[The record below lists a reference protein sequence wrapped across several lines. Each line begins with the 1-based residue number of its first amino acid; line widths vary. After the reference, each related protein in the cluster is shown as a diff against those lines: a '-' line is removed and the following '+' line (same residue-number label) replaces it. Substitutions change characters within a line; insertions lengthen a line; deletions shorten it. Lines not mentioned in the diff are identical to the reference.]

1 MKLRDTLSAT
11 LLAHADAPRRWTSPL
26 SPAPAKAYPL
36 WLLALRTLLRASVV
50 TGLCW
55 LWLRDAYDQWVILW
69 WPFWMVVS
77 IGVVWG
83 GMTVL
88 AWNRRAA
95 RLRNAAAAGQPAP
108 VQERLPIWACF
119 TLVPLYYLLFFVL
132 TPLVL
137 ALSVANTIY
146 QAKWSSYR
154 QELVARGVEL
164 DITRLAAKTVPDAE
178 NFANTPLFKDLGFSS
193 AALHSG
199 VEKAAK
205 KRLNNL
211 TILNARQA
219 NPPLWNAQKRIRLAD
234 FRTVL
239 TNASIFPQ
247 SPTDATDAAAVLA
260 ALKGWDKELSEIE
273 SAAAMP
279 FMVFPVRYQDTFS
292 ALLPHVGPIK
302 NFSAIYSLRASA
314 RLASS
319 DARGGL
325 QDVKTGY
332 RLGNFSAFEPL
343 LISYLVGIAMDAQTL
358 QPIWEGLQAKT
369 WNESQLAELDSLLAA
384 RDYAALSRRAVD
396 GERAFGTTMME
407 MWIGDRE
414 ELAKS
419 VYIMDSLEMA
429 GFMKTVTVTRGRFFM
444 AENLIS
450 INRWYDQL
458 LPRDGSWPDFRTAQ
472 ETMSALIARPKHPS
486 EALVRMLFP
495 AIGNFF
501 EKSTTARTHQSLART
516 AIALERHQL
525 ATGSYPDTLAALSPQ
540 FLASP
545 LNDPFGKEPFHY
557 SKTSDS
563 RYLLY
568 SVGSNGHDDRGRAV
582 KRKQRDDFRLPK
594 DSNSPTTEPA
604 VADDIAWT
612 YLPLEK

>member
-11 LLAHADAPRRWTSPL
+11 LLSHADAPRRWNSPL
-26 SPAPAKAYPL
+26 SPEPDKPYPL
-36 WLLALRTLLRASVV
+36 WLLALRTLLWAAVF

-55 LWLRDAYDQWVILW
+55 LWLHAAYGQWVILW
-69 WPFWMVVS
+69 WPFWMIIS

-95 RLRNAAAAGQPAP
+95 RLRNAAAADQPAP
-108 VQERLPIWACF
+108 VQERLPLWARF
-119 TLVPLYYLLFFVL
+119 TLVPIYYLLFFVL

-154 QELVARGVEL
+154 QELVSRSVEL
-164 DITRLAAKTVPDAE
+164 DITRMAPKPVPDSE
-178 NFANTPLFKDLGFSS
+178 NFASTPFFKDCPFTHDSNRGPNHPFW
-193 AALHSG
+193 
-199 VEKAAK
+199 ERTK
-205 KRLNNL
+205 KVTL
-211 TILNARQA
+211 
-219 NPPLWNAQKRIRLAD
+219 PDRIRPSTPPWKQQHALPLGPA
-234 FRTVL
+234 RTAM
-239 TNASIFPQ
+239 TNEAIFPQ
-247 SPTDATDAAAVLA
+247 APANSTDAAAVLA
-260 ALKGWDKELSEIE
+260 ALKGLDDKLREIE
-273 SAAAMP
+273 GAATRPA
-279 FMVFPVRYQDTFS
+279 MVFPIRYQDTFS

-319 DARGGL
+319 NASGGL
-325 QDVKTGY
+325 QDVKTGF
-332 RLGNFSAFEPL
+332 RLGNFSASEPL
-343 LISYLVGIAMDAQTL
+343 LICYLVGVAMDAQTL
-358 QPIWEGLQAKT
+358 QPIWEGLQAKA
-369 WNESQLAELDSLLAA
+369 WNDSQLAELDSLLAA

-396 GERAFGTTMME
+396 GERAFGTTSME
-407 MWIGDRE
+407 IWIGDRG

-419 VYIMDSLEMA
+419 VKLVDPFEMA
-429 GFMKTVTVTRGRFFM
+429 GFMNTITAASGRFFISQ
-444 AENLIS
+444 NLIS
-450 INRWYDQL
+450 INRWYEQL
-458 LPRDGSWPDFRTAQ
+458 LPRDGSSPDFRTAQ
-472 ETMSALIARPKHPS
+472 ETMSTLIARPKHPS

-501 EKSTTARTHQSLART
+501 EKSVTAQTHQALART

-525 ATGSYPDTLAALSPQ
+525 ATGSYPDTLAALTPK
-540 FLASP
+540 FLPTA
-545 LNDPFGKEPFHY
+545 LIDPFSKAAFHY
-557 SKTSDS
+557 TKTADG
-563 RYLLY
+563 RYLIY
-568 SVGSNGHDDRGRAV
+568 SVGSNGHDDKGRAV
-582 KRKQRDDFRLPK
+582 KRKQRDDFGLRM